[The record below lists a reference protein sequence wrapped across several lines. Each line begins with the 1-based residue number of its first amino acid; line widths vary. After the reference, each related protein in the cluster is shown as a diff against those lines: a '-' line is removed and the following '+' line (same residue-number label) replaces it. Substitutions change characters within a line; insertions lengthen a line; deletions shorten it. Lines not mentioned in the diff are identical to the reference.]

1 MNTCRRNPR
10 FEWRTAWMREA
21 RLRNT
26 AVDVSL
32 SCQIG
37 SVSNVSAGIGRKRH
51 VQFRDVDLDA
61 QRREACSVGGHAG
74 DVWIETVDVHLQAN
88 AVDAMV
94 RDFKK
99 RGIPKA

>member
-1 MNTCRRNPR
+1 
-10 FEWRTAWMREA
+10 
-21 RLRNT
+21 
-26 AVDVSL
+26 
-32 SCQIG
+32 
-37 SVSNVSAGIGRKRH
+37 
-51 VQFRDVDLDA
+51 VDLDA
-61 QRREACSVGGHAG
+61 QRREACNVGGHAD